1 MTASII
7 WDVVVVGAGI
17 SGIITAQ
24 RLTRLGCAVL
34 VVDKSRGLGGRLAT
48 RRVLDQ
54 RVDHGCRFLDD
65 TANPELSPVPELIQA
80 GVLQPWQPLV
90 LRWQGSTLAPC
101 ADSQPCW
108 VAPQGMTTVA
118 KVLAQNLTIWRPW
131 QVTQIRPQGLG
142 WTIDGH
148 TTVGHTTA
156 EHQPSITARAVVLA
170 IPAPQI
176 VPLIQATAAQN
187 SALQRFMAAIAD
199 VLFDPV
205 MTVMAGYPPSLDL
218 ASPLQ
223 AATPAGWMVYSQDH
237 PTLAWAGL
245 DSSKRVPVGDPVV
258 VMHST
263 PSFAQAHLNAPNLDN
278 AGQQLLA
285 SVAPQIGPGLTAPTW
300 MQVHRWRYG
309 LVRQPLGAKVL
320 STPDLPT
327 LIGCGDWCRGK
338 TVEAAIASGHD
349 AAEQIMQALS

>member
-1 MTASII
+1 MAASTI
-7 WDVVVVGAGI
+7 WDVVVVGAGL
-17 SGIITAQ
+17 SGIIAAQ
-24 RLTRLGCAVL
+24 RLARLGCAVL

-65 TANPELSPVPELIQA
+65 TANPELSPVPALIQA
-80 GVLQPWQPLV
+80 GVLQSWQPLV
-90 LRWQGSTLAPC
+90 FHLQGSTLAPC
-101 ADSQPCW
+101 ADFQPCW

-118 KVLAQNLTIWRPW
+118 KVLAQNLTIWQRW
-131 QVTQIRPQGLG
+131 QATQITPQGSA
-142 WTIDGH
+142 WTIDGL
-148 TTVGHTTA
+148 TPAGLTPA
-156 EHQPSITARAVVLA
+156 EHQPSLTARAVILA

-176 VPLIQATAAQN
+176 VPLVQKAAAQN
-187 SALQRFMAAIAD
+187 SALQGFMAPMAN

-205 MTVMAGYPPSLDL
+205 MTMMAGYPPSLDL
-218 ASPLQ
+218 AFPLQ
-223 AATPAGWMVYSQDH
+223 TAPPAGWMVYGQDH

-245 DSSKRVPVGDPVV
+245 DSGKRVLPGDPVV

-263 PSFAQAHLNAPNLDN
+263 PGFAQAHLDAANLDN
-278 AGQQLLA
+278 VGQQLLA
-285 SVAPQIGPGLTAPTW
+285 SVAPQMGPGLTTPTW

-309 LVRQPLGAKVL
+309 LVRQPLGGKVL

-349 AAEQIMQALS
+349 AAEQIMQVLP